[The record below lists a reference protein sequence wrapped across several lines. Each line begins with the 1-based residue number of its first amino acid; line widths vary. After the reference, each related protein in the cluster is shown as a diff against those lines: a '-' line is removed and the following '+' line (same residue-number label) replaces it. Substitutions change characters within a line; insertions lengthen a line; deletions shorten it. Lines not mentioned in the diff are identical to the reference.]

1 MKCIWSVR
9 QWMFWSSQ
17 QLICKTTAENWKHW
31 MMLQRFLILW
41 NVISTGSHQSLR
53 MDWRSQSTNWTRKIY
68 WNTMNQS
75 GMKYFKKVRHRVSEF
90 KISRYVYP
98 WRIIFKF
105 KNEVFN
111 RVVCR
116 QVSRSESCLQWKIW
130 VLRSDTNIWLIEDW
144 LRWIMSSVYLQEMIS
159 PATLSTTTG
168 LSKNWIFGFEYLLV
182 IHSTRSSSN
191 QFLAFSIVSKQ

>member
-1 MKCIWSVR
+1 MNHIGHWYLGILNQRNLGMKNEMYLI
-9 QWMFWSSQ
+9 SQ
-17 QLICKTTAENWKHW
+17 AVDVLIKSATHWKTMAENWKHW
-31 MMLQRFLILW
+31 MMLHLSSTFW
-41 NVISTGSHQSLR
+41 NVISTESHQSLG
-53 MDWRSQSTNWTRKIY
+53 MHWSSQSINWTKKIY

-75 GMKYFKKVRHRVSEF
+75 GMNYFKKVRQRVSEF

-116 QVSRSESCLQWKIW
+116 QVSRSESWIQWKIW

-144 LRWIMSSVYLQEMIS
+144 LRWIMSTVS
-159 PATLSTTTG
+159 
-168 LSKNWIFGFEYLLV
+168 IFY
-182 IHSTRSSSN
+182 
-191 QFLAFSIVSKQ
+191 